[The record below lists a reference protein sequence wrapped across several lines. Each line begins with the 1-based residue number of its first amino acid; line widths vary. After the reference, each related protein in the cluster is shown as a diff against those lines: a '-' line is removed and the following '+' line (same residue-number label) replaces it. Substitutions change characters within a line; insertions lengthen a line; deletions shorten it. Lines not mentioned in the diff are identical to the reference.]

1 MPWTTSLDRTLKP
14 RDHAALHTLAD
25 ARAYMLELPEDMAGR
40 QVWQHA
46 GHLLLA
52 AAESPAKAAIEG
64 ATKQLDLALFLSFRL
79 DMSGI

>member
-1 MPWTTSLDRTLKP
+1 
-14 RDHAALHTLAD
+14 
-25 ARAYMLELPEDMAGR
+25 MLELPEDMAGR

-52 AAESPAKAAIEG
+52 AEFPAKAAIEG